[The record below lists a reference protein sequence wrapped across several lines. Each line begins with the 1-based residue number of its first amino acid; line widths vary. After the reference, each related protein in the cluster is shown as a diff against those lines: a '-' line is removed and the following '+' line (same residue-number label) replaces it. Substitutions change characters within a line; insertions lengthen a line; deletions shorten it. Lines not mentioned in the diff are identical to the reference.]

1 MRRALQRHALRAERR
16 RSTVHE
22 AAVRTELEGL
32 RARLPEVTGALAATA
47 DGLLLAA
54 DAPDVQ
60 AEGFAALT
68 AAALGVGL
76 RLTEGAGQQALREL
90 VVRSETGCVVLH
102 AAGRDAVLAVIA
114 GPRANVGRLHLEAR
128 RSCARLAELLGA
140 APAAPEGGGAR

>member
-60 AEGFAALT
+60 AEGFAAL
-68 AAALGVGL
+68 
-76 RLTEGAGQQALREL
+76 
-90 VVRSETGCVVLH
+90 
-102 AAGRDAVLAVIA
+102 
-114 GPRANVGRLHLEAR
+114 P
-128 RSCARLAELLGA
+128 
-140 APAAPEGGGAR
+140 

>member
-1 MRRALQRHALRAERR
+1 M
-16 RSTVHE
+16 VHE
-22 AAVRTELEGL
+22 AAIRTELEGL
-32 RARLPEVTGALAATA
+32 RARLPEVTGAIAATT

-54 DAPDVQ
+54 DAPGVQ

-76 RLTEGAGQQALREL
+76 RLADSAGQQSMREL
-90 VVRSETGCVVLH
+90 LVRCDSGCVVLH
-102 AAGRDAVLAVIA
+102 AAGRDAVLAVLA

-128 RSCARLAELLGA
+128 RSGARLAELLGA

>member
-1 MRRALQRHALRAERR
+1 M
-16 RSTVHE
+16 VHE
-22 AAVRTELEGL
+22 AAIRTELEGL

-54 DAPDVQ
+54 DAPGVQ

-76 RLTEGAGQQALREL
+76 RLTDGAGQESLREL
-90 VVRSETGCVVLH
+90 LVRSETGCVVLH
-102 AAGRDAVLAVIA
+102 AAGRNAVLAVIA
-114 GPRANVGRLHLEAR
+114 GPRADLGRLHLEAG

-140 APAAPEGGGAR
+140 APEPEGGGAR